1 MYTYKKEVDFSFDE
15 ALTRTVAALKTEGF
29 GILTEIDVQATL
41 KKKLNVDFDK
51 YIILGACNPPFAYQ
65 SLQAERDIGLL
76 LPCNVVVREREGGGV
91 RVSFMDPEAVLGLVE
106 RPEVVE
112 LAREV
117 KSRLQRVSEALRE
130 EYTLSFR

>member
-1 MYTYKKEVDFSFDE
+1 MYGFSVDLNSGLEEAQQRTVE
-15 ALTRTVAALKTEGF
+15 ALKAEGF
-29 GILTEIDVQATL
+29 GVLTEIDVQAVM
-41 KKKLNVDFDK
+41 KAKLDLERPA
-51 YIILGACNPPFAYQ
+51 YRILGACSPPLAR
-65 SLQAERDIGLL
+65 QALEADPEIGLL

-130 EYTLSFR
+130 